1 MRGRENNDRMDD
13 FDDTEGND
21 TGADIADTDTS
32 GTVDIHR
39 TNIQGGYWGYKGQW
53 LKGGYGCRWHWYNG
67 G

>member
-21 TGADIADTDTS
+21 TGEDIADTDTS

-39 TNIQGGYWGYKGQW
+39 TNIQGGY
-53 LKGGYGCRWHWYNG
+53 
-67 G
+67 